1 MNMKTIAIALGTAAT
16 ALATVAS
23 AQVYYNAN
31 PRADWRVD
39 SNSECYNPRAGHFEQ
54 VRPGEYQ
61 DDLDMSRC
69 RVIGGERYANR
80 YDNRYDNNPF
90 DNRYENRVQRDSREE
105 CWNHRA
111 RTFEQVRPGERQD
124 DLDYGR
130 CRLIAGERYYRYR

>member
-1 MNMKTIAIALGTAAT
+1 MKIIAVALGTAAI
-16 ALATVAS
+16 ALATMAS
-23 AQVYYNAN
+23 AQVYYHPYA
-31 PRADWRVD
+31 RTVD
-39 SNSECYNPRAGHFEQ
+39 ASSECYNPRAGQFEQ

-80 YDNRYDNNPF
+80 YDSRYDNNPY

-105 CWNHRA
+105 CWNPRA

>member
-1 MNMKTIAIALGTAAT
+1 MKTIAIALGTAAT
-16 ALATVAS
+16 ALATMAS
-23 AQVYYNAN
+23 AQVYYQPQA
-31 PRADWRVD
+31 RAVD
-39 SNSECYNPRAGHFEQ
+39 FNSECYNPRAGQFEQ

-80 YDNRYDNNPF
+80 YDSRYDNNRYEY
-90 DNRYENRVQRDSREE
+90 DTNRYENRVQRDSREE

>member
-1 MNMKTIAIALGTAAT
+1 MKTIAIALGTAAT
-16 ALATVAS
+16 ALATMAS
-23 AQVYYNAN
+23 AQVYYNPQ

-39 SNSECYNPRAGHFEQ
+39 SSSECYNPRAGQFEQ

-69 RVIGGERYANR
+69 RVIGGERYDHR
-80 YDNRYDNNPF
+80 YRDNRYD
-90 DNRYENRVQRDSREE
+90 DSRVRRDSREE
-105 CWNHRA
+105 CWNHHA

-130 CRLIAGERYYRYR
+130 CRVIASERYYRYR